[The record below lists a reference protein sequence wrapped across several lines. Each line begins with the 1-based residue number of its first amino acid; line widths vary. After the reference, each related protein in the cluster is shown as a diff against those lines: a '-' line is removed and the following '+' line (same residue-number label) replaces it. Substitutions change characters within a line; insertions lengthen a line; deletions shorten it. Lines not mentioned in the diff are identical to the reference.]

1 VNYEIRFSEE
11 ARGHLRQ
18 LSARERNIAVQRA
31 ETALSRE
38 PMRETRNLKMLRPN
52 PLARYELRVGSFRVF
67 FDVDE
72 EAREVNITAIGRK
85 EGNQLRI
92 GDKEVRL

>member
-1 VNYEIRFSEE
+1 
-11 ARGHLRQ
+11 
-18 LSARERNIAVQRA
+18 
-31 ETALSRE
+31 
-38 PMRETRNLKMLRPN
+38 MLRPN
-52 PLARYELRVGSFRVF
+52 PLARYEFRVGSFRVF

-85 EGNQLRI
+85 EGNQLWI